1 VQPTWKDGGM
11 LATGYHAHGTH
22 FLKVAGDGQITRKGY
37 FLPYGGSTSAAHW
50 INRNIV
56 YAADYTRGIGILRHT
71 GRPRESNRH
80 RRILHEKQAAGR
92 GIPPPNK

>member
-1 VQPTWKDGGM
+1 M

-37 FLPYGGSTSAAHW
+37 FLPCGGSTSAAHW

-71 GRPRESNRH
+71 GPGTDCPLPDANR
-80 RRILHEKQAAGR
+80 RGTGR
-92 GIPPPNK
+92 G